1 MTPTRGGH
9 RHVVPLTMG
18 SPSYR
23 CVELDGAGIRVTE
36 ALFPAATA
44 LPMHAHE
51 RTIVA
56 VMLGGGFDLVFRSRR
71 FDCPTGMVSV
81 EPAGEPHANRIGAD
95 GARPLV
101 LEIAPEALAESFRP
115 CARVLSGPAA
125 FRRDGVSG
133 IGRRLQRELRRS
145 DASSRLALETL
156 VFELLA
162 AIGGRTERD
171 HDARVRAGWVEMVRD
186 LIHAHLDRPLRVTDL
201 AEAAGVH
208 RVHLGRVFRA
218 QFGES
223 IGDYHRRLR
232 IEWAA
237 RELAREGVRVSDVA
251 LRAGFADQSHFTRF
265 FRQMM
270 GVTPRAY
277 RQQRRVAGLKE
288 FETRLARP

>member
-1 MTPTRGGH
+1 MTQAHGADRP
-9 RHVVPLTMG
+9 VVPLTMG

-23 CVELDGAGIRVTE
+23 CVDLDGVGIRLTE
-36 ALFPAATA
+36 ALFPAGAA

-56 VMLGGGFDLVFRSRR
+56 VMLAGGFDLAFRART
-71 FDCPTGMVSV
+71 FDCPTGLVSV
-81 EPAGEPHANRIGAD
+81 EPAGEPHANRIGAN

-101 LEIAPEALAESFRP
+101 LEIAPDVLAESLRS

-125 FRRDGVSG
+125 FRSVGVGG
-133 IGRRLQRELRRS
+133 IARRLQRELRRS
-145 DASSRLALETL
+145 DASSLLALETL
-156 VFELLA
+156 ALELLA
-162 AIGGRTERD
+162 AIAERSERD
-171 HDARVRAGWVEMVRD
+171 QDARGRAGWVATVRD

-218 QFGES
+218 RYGES
-223 IGDYHRRLR
+223 IGTYHRRLR

-237 RELAREGVRVSDVA
+237 RELARQDARVADVA

-265 FRQMM
+265 FRRVI
-270 GVTPRAY
+270 GTTPHAY
-277 RQQRRVAGLKE
+277 RQQR
-288 FETRLARP
+288 PCS